1 MSDVT
6 IEHPNGN
13 VGVVS
18 VICSE
23 IIPEYVGLRV
33 ICEERIGIC
42 RKRKPSSE
50 GGERGRGG

>member
-1 MSDVT
+1 MT

-13 VGVVS
+13 VGIIN

-23 IIPEYVGLRV
+23 IMAGYVELGV
-33 ICEERIGIC
+33 ICEEIIGIC

-50 GGERGRGG
+50 KVRVEGEL

>member
-6 IEHPNGN
+6 IEHPNRN

-23 IIPEYVGLRV
+23 IIPGYVGLRV
-33 ICEERIGIC
+33 IYEEIIGIC
-42 RKRKPSSE
+42 KERKPSSE
-50 GGERGRGG
+50 KVS